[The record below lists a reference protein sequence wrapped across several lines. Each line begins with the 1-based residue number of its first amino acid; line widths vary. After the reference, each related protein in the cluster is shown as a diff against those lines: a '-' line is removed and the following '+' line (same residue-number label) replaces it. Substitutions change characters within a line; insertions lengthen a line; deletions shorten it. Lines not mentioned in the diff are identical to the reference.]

1 MVYRIAYSRSSLFWF
16 LIHAILGVLVAFS
29 PWPLIAWFYFV
40 AITSGSAMFQPSIPN
55 RLYSIAMVICYMTTF
70 ELISRI
76 SGAFP
81 FVPYE
86 VSKYMMFF
94 LFLLVFSLLLSFF
107 TDIVL
112 SFLLLL
118 SLLLPLLLLLFLLM

>member
-16 LIHAILGVLVAFS
+16 LIHAVLGVLVAFS

-40 AITSGSAMFQPSIPN
+40 AITSGSALFQPSIPN

-70 ELISRI
+70 ELLSRI

-81 FVPYE
+81 FVPCV
-86 VSKYMMFF
+86 VSICIM
-94 LFLLVFSLLLSFF
+94 LV
-107 TDIVL
+107 
-112 SFLLLL
+112 LLLL
-118 SLLLPLLLLLFLLM
+118 GLFSGDKRERNGILVLLMLL